1 MGRHCAIWIVLA
13 VAGATQVHA
22 AVTADASGNGPQL
35 RQANGIQYVSGGIG
49 TDEAA
54 IMHRLAAQY
63 RVRLRFVDSA
73 DGSALSDVSVTLFDA
88 RRQIV
93 LQVLSEG
100 PYLYLNPPPGEYRAV
115 VRYGGTIACHHFS
128 IGTTGSARELVVR
141 FPPPVVANARSPAS
155 LPATRAKAAEVGPC
169 SRMTATGTC
178 PCASPGRRESS
189 D

>member
-1 MGRHCAIWIVLA
+1 MLA
-13 VAGATQVHA
+13 VAGAVHVHA
-22 AVTADASGNGPQL
+22 AVMADASGNGPQL

-49 TDEAA
+49 SDEAA

-115 VRYGGTIACHHFS
+115 VRYGGTIACHRFN
-128 IGTTGSARELVVR
+128 IGATGTTRELVVR
-141 FPPPVVANARSPAS
+141 FPSPVVTNVQSQDS
-155 LPATRAKAAEVGPC
+155 LPATGAKAAEVGPC
-169 SRMTATGTC
+169 RMPATGTC

-189 D
+189 N

>member
-1 MGRHCAIWIVLA
+1 MGRNCAIWIVLA
-13 VAGATQVHA
+13 VAGAMQVHA
-22 AVTADASGNGPQL
+22 AVQADASGNGPQL
-35 RQANGIQYVSGGIG
+35 RQANGIQYFSGGIG
-49 TDEAA
+49 SHEAA
-54 IMHRLAAQY
+54 VMQRLGAQY

-115 VRYGGTIACHHFS
+115 LRYGGTIACHRINVGATRS
-128 IGTTGSARELVVR
+128 VRELVVR
-141 FPPPVVANARSPAS
+141 FPPPVVPDVQSQAS
-155 LPATRAKAAEVGPC
+155 LPATGAKAAEAGPC
-169 SRMTATGTC
+169 SRMSATVTC
-178 PCASPGRRESS
+178 PCARPGRRESS